1 MTIKIPP
8 YPNYKIAPKALQS
21 VKSNSIK
28 KDNSKGLS
36 NQLIFVA
43 EFKDGEKK
51 VFRARPIKYQNN
63 IYISSFPNP
72 VHLFLSAGIE
82 HFKRAEEIKRI
93 NFPKCGK
100 QMGDDIYLLDIE
112 SSGTHQCHNDYIKDR
127 CSSIVMLVSS
137 LEAFLNHAI
146 PNNFVYETIRKKR
159 SVKFDKQKIESAS
172 VPFAEKLQKVLP
184 LAIEKPSFWDGLDQ
198 ELNEINELYDLRK
211 KIIHLKTNAEDDF
224 HAYFNE
230 MDVMLDFDID
240 SVIGAITTFMNH
252 AIENF
257 IEFEK

>member
-8 YPNYKIAPKALQS
+8 YPNFKIAPQALKD
-21 VKSNSIK
+21 VKSNSVK
-28 KDNSKGLS
+28 KNDSKGLS

-51 VFRARPIKYQNN
+51 VFRSRPIKHDNN
-63 IYISSFPNP
+63 IFISSFPNP
-72 VHLFLSAGIE
+72 VHLFFSAGIE
-82 HFKRAEEIKRI
+82 HFKRSEEIKRI

-146 PNNFVYETIRKKR
+146 PNDFTYETIRKKKT
-159 SVKFDKQKIESAS
+159 VKFNKQKIESAS
-172 VPFAEKLQKVLP
+172 VPFTEKLQQVLP
-184 LAIEKPSFWDGLDQ
+184 QAIEKPSLWDDLRQ
-198 ELNEINELYDLRK
+198 ELVDIKELYDLRK

-230 MDVMLDFDID
+230 MDLMLDFDID
-240 SVIGAITTFMNH
+240 MVIGSITTFMNH
-252 AIENF
+252 TIENF
-257 IEFEK
+257 IEFDK

>member
-8 YPNYKIAPKALQS
+8 YPNFKIAPQALKS
-21 VKSNSIK
+21 LKSNSVK
-28 KDNSKGLS
+28 KDDSTGLS

-51 VFRARPIKYQNN
+51 VFRSRPIKYENN

-82 HFKRAEEIKRI
+82 HFKRSEEIKSI

-100 QMGDDIYLLDIE
+100 QMGDDVYLLDIE

-127 CSSIVMLVSS
+127 CGSIVMLVSS

-146 PNNFVYETIRKKR
+146 PNDFVYETTRKNKT
-159 SVKFDKQKIESAS
+159 VKFDKQKIESAS
-172 VPFAEKLQKVLP
+172 ISFGEKLQKVLP
-184 LAIEKPSFWDGLDQ
+184 LAIAKPSFWDELDQ
-198 ELNEINELYDLRK
+198 ELNEITCLYDLRK

-240 SVIGAITTFMNH
+240 SVIGSITTFMNC

-257 IEFEK
+257 IVFEV